1 MPANPFSDGLSVR
14 VSGDSSDARRALGG
28 LQSSI
33 LSTRKL
39 ALGLGGVLA
48 GALAV
53 QGLGAATRAAA
64 DFETAMVEVQ
74 KVTDEETA
82 AALAGEMRELSTE
95 IPVAQEELAALAA
108 DAARFGIRGTEN
120 IRNFTETVSRMSV
133 ATDLSTQEAGEA
145 FARLSVLTETPVDQ
159 MENLGSA
166 INALS
171 NEMATSSG
179 EIVDSMLRSSAAL
192 NQFGLNNRQIVGM
205 SAALNEVS
213 ESSRRAG
220 SRLRRVAQ
228 ELLDP
233 RKVGDVAR
241 ALGMTEAEFKNL
253 RREQPDQIMLRLAE
267 AFAEGGRT
275 AEELRGTLSTAS
287 RQAVAGLAQNLD
299 GLRTALQRS
308 NETFAEGTSLQKEF
322 DAATQTF
329 NSRMQVLKNNINEV
343 AITIGNDLLPVL
355 NPLLETLNDLI
366 SGSEDLEATFGTETA
381 EDIRGITS
389 AFDDLVGPVE
399 DNAEEILDLST
410 KLFILGQGVLPHV
423 APALRD
429 MRFVLEGT
437 ASALQTVNDALDR
450 SLELWDDLPP
460 SLREAAIEGATTA
473 ATAPIGG
480 PSTLRGVRA
489 ARRGIE
495 ESDQTLS
502 AATATSVT
510 GADARREGDQIIIT
524 VEGDTDVIRNVTA
537 EQMTREGNRVFAE
550 TGSR

>member
-1 MPANPFSDGLSVR
+1 
-14 VSGDSSDARRALGG
+14 
-28 LQSSI
+28 
-33 LSTRKL
+33 
-39 ALGLGGVLA
+39 
-48 GALAV
+48 
-53 QGLGAATRAAA
+53 
-64 DFETAMVEVQ
+64 
-74 KVTDEETA
+74 
-82 AALAGEMRELSTE
+82 
-95 IPVAQEELAALAA
+95 
-108 DAARFGIRGTEN
+108 
-120 IRNFTETVSRMSV
+120 MSV